1 MTTLYWQGR
10 DLDANTAWRPRTDVI
25 ESDQGYELDLDLPGV
40 AKETLDIQVANDT
53 VTVKGERKP
62 ASATGA
68 YHRIERPYGNF
79 ERVFWLPEFVNQQ
92 GIEAKLSDGVLKLF
106 LPKREE
112 TKPKQI
118 SVQVQ

>member
-1 MTTLYWQGR
+1 MTSVFWQGR
-10 DLDANTAWRPRTDVI
+10 DLNSASTWRPRTDVV

-40 AKETLDIQVANDT
+40 AKETLDIQVVNDT
-53 VTVKGERKP
+53 VTVKGERAP
-62 ASATGA
+62 AATAGA
-68 YHRIERPYGNF
+68 YHRVERPYGKF

-92 GIEAKLSDGVLKLF
+92 GIEAKLSDGVLKLY

-118 SVQVQ
+118 TVQVQ